1 MKNMLKERKEKMKI
15 ILGVGICLVSS
26 LLFIFSYILENHHTK
41 VIDMTAIPVLDT
53 NENRVLCIE
62 EVSTDKNGV
71 LYVTAAT
78 KNTDIN
84 YNFYNWVLGGGN
96 NVYKKASILLVD
108 KEGKSAYKLK
118 TYPYS
123 FNSKDGSISDEL
135 CTGDGVLA
143 YGNVKM
149 LKEGSRKVAVLFED
163 REGNSYVLY
172 PKEEYYINEK

>member
-1 MKNMLKERKEKMKI
+1 MKNMLEERKGRMKT
-15 ILGVGICLVSS
+15 ILGVGICLVST
-26 LLFIFSYILENHHTK
+26 LLFKFSYILVNYHTK
-41 VIDMTAIPVLDT
+41 VIDITSIPIIET
-53 NENRVLCIE
+53 NENRVLYIE
-62 EVSTDKNGV
+62 EVSTDKDGV

-84 YNFYNWVLGGGN
+84 YNYYNWVLGGGN

-108 KEGKSAYKLK
+108 KEEKNAYKLK
-118 TYPYS
+118 TYPYA
-123 FNSKDGSISDEL
+123 FNSKDDSVSDEL

-149 LKEGSRKVAVLFED
+149 LKEDSRKVAVLFED

-172 PKEEYYINEK
+172 PKEEYYIDEK